1 MQQTIVP
8 DKQTV
13 EACLRQ
19 RSYEIDFYQREYVW
33 SKDTVETLL
42 KDIFYTFEISYE
54 EHKDE
59 DLNQKVIQ
67 QFNWYYL
74 NVFITSNEDEKVYI
88 VDGQQRLS
96 TLTLIATKLYH
107 LTTNDDLK
115 DTLKECVFA
124 KKKYVGNVFVLD
136 HEKRKDVMNAL
147 LQGNEYTVPFRN
159 RTEETLVSRYADI
172 SKFIDDKGMDEK
184 KLNTF
189 ICYFLDRLVL
199 VELGIDKEDTPMI
212 FEVINDRGE
221 ALDPF
226 EILKGKMIG
235 MLPKGD
241 ISTSYSE
248 KWNNSISILP
258 DKEDEF
264 FTTMIKSKF
273 VFKRNSKL
281 ESDINNS
288 YHRYLFDK
296 NEIADKLKFRKTDA
310 NHVQNIKN
318 FIDNDVIYYSKLYEN
333 LINNPNE
340 YLIYCN
346 QINYLSGQYQNILSA
361 CNINDP
367 QEKEKVVAIAKEYDR
382 IWMLLNLNGIYD
394 SNEFIEISYRLN
406 EKLKGAKIEDY
417 REIYNR
423 EIIDTIKQSRNVTD
437 VSSILE
443 YPVFLRKNYSNMN
456 TRSLRY
462 YLARIEQYICEQTNQ
477 QMQNTIDY
485 IATKTG
491 NKSGYHIEHIL
502 SHNDT
507 NRGYFND
514 EEEFENQR
522 NLLGGLLLLKGWDN
536 ISSSNEE
543 YEEKLMTYS
552 CGLVWGHSLCEDF
565 YHINV
570 DFSRFNN
577 WLNNKYG
584 VSFKSYDKFDRTAL
598 EERSKLLYTLTKIVW
613 EVE

>member
-1 MQQTIVP
+1 MQQTIIP

-33 SKDTVETLL
+33 SRETVETLL
-42 KDIFYTFEISYE
+42 KDIFYTFELSYE
-54 EHKDE
+54 AHKDE

-74 NVFITSNEDEKVYI
+74 NIFITSNEDEKVYI

-124 KKKYVGNVFVLD
+124 KKKYVGNVFVID

-147 LQGNEYTVPFRN
+147 LQGNEYTAPFRN

-172 SKFIDDKGMDEK
+172 SKFIDDKEMDEK

-199 VELGIDKEDTPMI
+199 VELEINKDDTPMI

-221 ALDPF
+221 ALNPF

-241 ISTSYSE
+241 MSTSYSE
-248 KWNNSISILP
+248 KWNNSISVLHG
-258 DKEDEF
+258 KEDEF
-264 FTTMIKSKF
+264 FTTMLKSKF

-281 ESDINNS
+281 ELDINNL
-288 YHRYLFDK
+288 YHRYLFDN
-296 NEIADKLKFRKTDA
+296 NEIADKLKFRKVDA

-318 FIDNDVIYYSKLYEN
+318 FIDNDVIYYSQLYAN
-333 LINNPNE
+333 LITNPNE

-346 QINYLSGQYQNILSA
+346 QINYLSGQYQNVLSA
-361 CNINDP
+361 CNINDS
-367 QEKEKVVAIAKEYDR
+367 QENEKILSIAKEYDR

-394 SNEFIEISYRLN
+394 SNEFLEISYRLN
-406 EKLKGAKIEDY
+406 EKLKGVGIEDY
-417 REIYNR
+417 REIYNN
-423 EIIDTIKQSRNVTD
+423 EIVNTIKQSRNVTD

-462 YLARIEQYICEQTNQ
+462 YLARIEQYICQQTNQ
-477 QMQNTIDY
+477 QMQNSIEY

-491 NKSGYHIEHIL
+491 YKSGYHIEHIL

-507 NRGYFND
+507 NKGYFID

-522 NLLGGLLLLKGWDN
+522 NLLGGLLLLKGGDN

-543 YEEKLMTYS
+543 YEDKLMTYS
-552 CGLVWGHSLCEDF
+552 SGLVWGHSLCDDF
-565 YHINV
+565 YHVNV
-570 DFSRFNN
+570 DFNRFNS
-577 WLNNKYG
+577 WLNNSYG
-584 VSFKSYDKFDRTAL
+584 VSFKSYGKFDKNAL

-613 EVE
+613 EVD

>member
-1 MQQTIVP
+1 MI
-8 DKQTV
+8 
-13 EACLRQ
+13 A
-19 RSYEIDFYQREYVW
+19 
-33 SKDTVETLL
+33 
-42 KDIFYTFEISYE
+42 
-54 EHKDE
+54 
-59 DLNQKVIQ
+59 
-67 QFNWYYL
+67 
-74 NVFITSNEDEKVYI
+74 
-88 VDGQQRLS
+88 
-96 TLTLIATKLYH
+96 LTLCPKIVYSATIER
-107 LTTNDDLK
+107 N
-115 DTLKECVFA
+115 KEV
-124 KKKYVGNVFVLD
+124 
-136 HEKRKDVMNAL
+136 
-147 LQGNEYTVPFRN
+147 YT
-159 RTEETLVSRYADI
+159 
-172 SKFIDDKGMDEK
+172 
-184 KLNTF
+184 
-189 ICYFLDRLVL
+189 
-199 VELGIDKEDTPMI
+199 
-212 FEVINDRGE
+212 
-221 ALDPF
+221 
-226 EILKGKMIG
+226 
-235 MLPKGD
+235 
-241 ISTSYSE
+241 
-248 KWNNSISILP
+248 
-258 DKEDEF
+258 
-264 FTTMIKSKF
+264 
-273 VFKRNSKL
+273 
-281 ESDINNS
+281 
-288 YHRYLFDK
+288 H
-296 NEIADKLKFRKTDA
+296 
-310 NHVQNIKN
+310 
-318 FIDNDVIYYSKLYEN
+318 
-333 LINNPNE
+333 
-340 YLIYCN
+340 
-346 QINYLSGQYQNILSA
+346 
-361 CNINDP
+361 
-367 QEKEKVVAIAKEYDR
+367 AKEYDR